1 MVTSWV
7 QSKQPTPHP
16 EFKHLGGL
24 VLKSSRHPCGGF
36 GIADDGRYLQRGPR
50 QNRKQTAYRLTVSL
64 SPFWVGLSV
73 RLCWRVLMRA
83 VRLSWRV
90 KEEAVGFL

>member
-1 MVTSWV
+1 MGALASPTMVV
-7 QSKQPTPHP
+7 IFNGAQAESK
-16 EFKHLGGL
+16 
-24 VLKSSRHPCGGF
+24 
-36 GIADDGRYLQRGPR
+36 ADCISAHRES
-50 QNRKQTAYRLTVSL
+50 V
-64 SPFWVGLSV
+64 PFWVGLSV